1 MVHWR
6 LKLPTL
12 VLVAVVAAAVFGKA
26 DALFGFFW

>member
-12 VLVAVVAAAVFGKA
+12 ALLAVVAAS
-26 DALFGFFW
+26 ALGRATPFGFFW